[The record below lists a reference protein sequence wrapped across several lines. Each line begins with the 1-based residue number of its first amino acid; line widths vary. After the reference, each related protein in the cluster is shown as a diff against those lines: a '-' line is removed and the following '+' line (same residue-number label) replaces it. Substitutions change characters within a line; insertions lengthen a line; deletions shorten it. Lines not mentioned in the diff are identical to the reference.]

1 MSLVEIGLDVAQ
13 QYDDW
18 SQGKKKGRREQED
31 GPLYGSDGGV
41 YGRPA
46 LRAGERSYRR

>member
-1 MSLVEIGLDVAQ
+1 LVEIGLDGAQ

-18 SQGKKKGRREQED
+18 SQGRKKERREQED
-31 GPLYGSDGGV
+31 EPLYGSDGGV

-46 LRAGERSYRR
+46 RRAGERSYRG